1 MVKVWFNGRW
11 CILHDPSMTRNEIFG
26 VYDHKEMEKLAGING
41 SRNKAA
47 AKSLLED
54 FEAYGA
60 TNHAI
65 YSFLY
70 ANQVVG
76 SSCKPTSKVKSDK
89 MFQVLF
95 VFFQFCIPLQIFFCR
110 KQKNF
115 WAHLSGQHIG
125 IVSFPLVLLFLCI
138 HKPCRNNTYTH
149 THTHHTAKKVE

>member
-95 VFFQFCIPLQIFFCR
+95 VFFNSVFHYRSFFVGSR
-110 KQKNF
+110 RTF
-115 WAHLSGQHIG
+115 GQ
-125 IVSFPLVLLFLCI
+125 
-138 HKPCRNNTYTH
+138 T
-149 THTHHTAKKVE
+149 